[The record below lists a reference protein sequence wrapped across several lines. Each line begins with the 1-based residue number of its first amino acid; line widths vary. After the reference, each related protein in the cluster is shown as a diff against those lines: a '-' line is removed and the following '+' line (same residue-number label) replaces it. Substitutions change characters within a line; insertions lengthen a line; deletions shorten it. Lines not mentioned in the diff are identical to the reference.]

1 MRKVI
6 LLILLLFSVTV
17 MAHEKHHQTK
27 PVQSAP
33 VNQTKPAAPTTVAPE
48 EDLEEEHE
56 GEMPGFKEALLSH
69 PHNKIVHFPLALGI
83 AGSIFMFISLKKPEM
98 LTAVRILW
106 LLAALASIAAYFSGQ
121 SQEEPFEE
129 GALHEVVELHEK
141 LGTATG
147 ICLGLGFLIS
157 LSRRL
162 KGLAVIWAI
171 IVFALISVTGYY
183 GGVLAH

>member
-1 MRKVI
+1 MRKLF
-6 LLILLLFSVTV
+6 LLIFLFIAVAAI
-17 MAHEKHHQTK
+17 AHEKHNQTK
-27 PVQSAP
+27 AVQSAP
-33 VNQTKPAAPTTVAPE
+33 AKQGPGVPTSTSAPE
-48 EDLEEEHE
+48 EHAEEEE
-56 GEMPGFKEALLSH
+56 GKMPGFKEELLSH
-69 PHNKIVHFPLALGI
+69 PHNKIVHFPVAFGI
-83 AGSIFMFISLKKPEM
+83 AGSIFVFVSLKKPEM

-106 LLAALASIAAYFSGQ
+106 LLAALASVGAYFSGQ

-147 ICLGLGFLIS
+147 ICLGVGFLIS

-162 KGLAVIWAI
+162 KRLAVFWAM
-171 IVFALISVTGYY
+171 VLFVLISVTGYY